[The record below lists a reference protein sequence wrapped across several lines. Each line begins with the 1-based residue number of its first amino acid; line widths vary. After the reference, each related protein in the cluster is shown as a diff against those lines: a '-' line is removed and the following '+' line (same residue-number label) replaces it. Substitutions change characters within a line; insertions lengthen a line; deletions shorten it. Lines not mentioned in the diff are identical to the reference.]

1 MYSEYKESQEKYRSK
16 TKKNKFTKED
26 FNSGKKVRKNRE
38 SDTMAMLSGFKN
50 ALFDAK
56 NPKAEGKGKVFYFN
70 YQLFNLKIVSF
81 KIFTLCE

>member
-1 MYSEYKESQEKYRSK
+1 MYSEFKESQEKYRSK

-26 FNSGKKVRKNRE
+26 FNSGKNVRKNRE

-56 NPKAEGKGKVFYFN
+56 SEKSKKKGKV
-70 YQLFNLKIVSF
+70 
-81 KIFTLCE
+81 